1 MTVWPNVLAMSICG
15 RHVQADRTLDTH
27 ASAS

>member
-15 RHVQADRTLDTH
+15 RHVREDWALDTH